1 MGDYYE
7 LLEIKEGAEKK
18 EIRRAF
24 CRLAKK
30 HHPDVSEGNGDFI
43 RMVDAYRTLID
54 DKKRK
59 EYNKRLRGASGS
71 LLLPKDRIF
80 YAVSLKDI
88 ALSPAVGVKNGGRC
102 SSRRRNIGRMMK
114 GYDVR
119 VRLSCS
125 ELLRGAFVRIDVP
138 AHVICP
144 LCGGNRKSCSLCA
157 DRGHVT
163 RAVPVTVEI
172 PCGLK
177 DGEVFRVS
185 LREKK
190 RKGYAYFVTD
200 SLFVMVDLADR

>member
-1 MGDYYE
+1 MDNFYN
-7 LLEIKEGAEKK
+7 LLEIEAGAKKE

-30 HHPDVSEGNGDFI
+30 YHPDVSSGSRDFVRVI
-43 RMVDAYRTLID
+43 DAYQTLID
-54 DKKRK
+54 DEKRK
-59 EYNKRLRGASGS
+59 EYNEKLNKSVGRI
-71 LLLPKDRIF
+71 LLPKNRVS

-88 ALSPAVGVKNGGRC
+88 VLSPAVGVRNVGR
-102 SSRRRNIGRMMK
+102 IMK
-114 GYDVR
+114 GYDVC
-119 VRLSCS
+119 VRLLSS
-125 ELLRGAFVRIDVP
+125 ELLRGAAVRIDVP

-144 LCGGNRKSCSLCA
+144 LCGGSRMSCTLCA

-185 LREKK
+185 LRER
-190 RKGYAYFVTD
+190 RKQGYVYFITGE
-200 SLFVMVDLADR
+200 LFVMVDLADV